1 MGRVIKANLSVK
13 SITDAIEQIR
23 KYQEELDS
31 KVKEFTKRLAEEGVQ
46 IAKANVVDL
55 DAVFTGELLGSIS
68 SEERPSGKNT
78 SVYVIKADSDHAIYV
93 EIGTGMVGASSP
105 YPGKLPVVYAQG
117 KKFITLK
124 ESFGK
129 YPAGTYG
136 WFYYKNGQFFFTE
149 GMPSRP
155 FMYNTGVE
163 LRNKIGIIAK
173 EVFGNG

>member
-1 MGRVIKANLSVK
+1 MGKVIKANLSVK

-78 SVYVIKADSDHAIYV
+78 SVYVV
-93 EIGTGMVGASSP
+93 
-105 YPGKLPVVYAQG
+105 
-117 KKFITLK
+117 
-124 ESFGK
+124 
-129 YPAGTYG
+129 
-136 WFYYKNGQFFFTE
+136 
-149 GMPSRP
+149 
-155 FMYNTGVE
+155 
-163 LRNKIGIIAK
+163 KIGRASCR
-173 EVFGNG
+173 ERV